1 VVESFSY
8 EDVYELLRAEKYST
22 DLQSLNPEQLGKI
35 KQYLEA
41 KKTILFKEKTSELF
55 DRAKRDKL
63 RTELENARRAIKD
76 LYEKREKKI
85 INRAMFTARMAF
97 KMRDTTNML
106 PSEQELYDK
115 LVDVLK
121 FGWAS
126 FFKELN
132 SAKNNSPEEPKL
144 LKETSRRLL
153 KFNEAIPELMDSE
166 LKKYGPFEA
175 NQVASLPDELAE
187 LLLQQKKVTEIKENE
202 IAKNN

>member
-1 VVESFSY
+1 VIENFTY
-8 EDVYELLRAEKYST
+8 EDLYELLRAEKYST
-22 DLQSLNPEQLGKI
+22 DLQSLNSEQLGKI
-35 KQYLEA
+35 KQYLDA
-41 KKTILFKEKTSELF
+41 KRTILLKDKGSDF

-63 RTELENARRAIKD
+63 RTELENARRAMKD

-106 PSEQELYDK
+106 PSEQELYDR

-132 SAKNNSPEEPKL
+132 RAGVNSTEEPKL
-144 LKETSRRLL
+144 LKEPSKRLL

-187 LLLQQKKVTEIKENE
+187 LLIQQKKVTELRENE
-202 IAKNN
+202 ASKNN